1 MSKWETE
8 LLRRL
13 DAATEVGVAL
23 SVIAAVTLLLLAW
36 A

>member
-1 MSKWETE
+1 MNQHEE
-8 LLRRL
+8 EFLRRL
-13 DAATEVGVAL
+13 DAASAVGAAL

>member
-8 LLRRL
+8 FLRRL
-13 DAATEVGVAL
+13 DAAMEVGVCLAT
-23 SVIAAVTLLLLAW
+23 IAAVTLLLLAW